1 MGVESF
7 TQFALFLNN
16 RYTLTSNMNKIDPEH
31 NFLWKISFSDKTDIL
46 ILDTTIGLSRKRF
59 NKLLFEIKYVVINP
73 FST

>member
-1 MGVESF
+1 
-7 TQFALFLNN
+7 
-16 RYTLTSNMNKIDPEH
+16 MNKIDPEH
-31 NFLWKISFSDKTDIL
+31 NFLWKVSFSDKTDIL